1 MSKTKSITDFIV
13 HSDHKAYDRSFRN
26 KNGSKCRD
34 SSCSD
39 NPLVDVPAIQKNTR
53 EYETMRLPGV
63 SYEWPDMHIAGN
75 PPLLPS
81 TLTMSTPPKSP
92 SPKMIMPCVSQRSGR
107 DRSNSGNNPSD
118 GLAEVDLQRCTYDI
132 LLENENKVSQEDTVD
147 HTMEFLDHVVAPWS
161 LSRTP
166 PVEQPRPSRVQHVI
180 KNSVAHI
187 HAYRTTVQAT
197 MMHRRTVSFVEPL
210 SEPFEES
217 QKKRVSCT
225 QMAPALKLYWYE
237 QSVRTG
243 PGPPHR
249 PPVEAKTVTITTMAQ
264 FDLLKKAMLSS
275 NVVTLSI
282 KEDGTTSA
290 MSTRHQPHFY
300 YCVLQ
305 VVCSSEPH
313 TVFKLEMHRLDHD
326 ASSRKE
332 IFKGYDAATIKFI
345 TPGSSTA
352 RLLSAHLIVL
362 LQELLKNPSIAKV
375 SYNWRNF
382 LSSANKTLACAIGS
396 TSDHKNMVD
405 LRYVGLIFRKT
416 KSYVT
421 TPSSSFTTLCKNQ
434 GENHGVVDDDDD
446 NKDSDDREAN
456 RWLPDPPRAKTATED
471 SRGNSARLQMTTR
484 GQTALATPD
493 VTLSAWTLRPGV
505 ARTFYGHPNIIFLLA
520 KITGKR
526 IGTTNWI
533 EESNLPYM
541 TPIFRSKCQYADER
555 ALLVLEVFFLLQ
567 NVRQLKG

>member
-1 MSKTKSITDFIV
+1 MSRTKSITDFIV

-26 KNGSKCRD
+26 KGSKRRD

-39 NPLVDVPAIQKNTR
+39 NTLVDIPAIQKNTR
-53 EYETMRLPGV
+53 EYVNTRLPGV
-63 SYEWPDMHIAGN
+63 SYEWPDVRTAGK
-75 PPLLPS
+75 PPLLSS
-81 TLTMSTPPKSP
+81 TVSMSTPPKSP
-92 SPKMIMPCVSQRSGR
+92 SPEMTMPCVSQRDGR
-107 DRSNSGNNPSD
+107 ERSKSSNNSSD
-118 GLAEVDLQRCTYDI
+118 GLAEADLQRCTHDN
-132 LLENENKVSQEDTVD
+132 LLENENKVNQEDTVD
-147 HTMEFLDHVVAPWS
+147 HTMESLDDVIAAWS

-166 PVEQPRPSRVQHVI
+166 PVEQPRPTRVQHGT
-180 KNSVAHI
+180 KDSVAHM
-187 HAYRTTVQAT
+187 HAYKTTVQAT
-197 MMHRRTVSFVEPL
+197 TMHRRTVSFVKPL
-210 SEPFEES
+210 SEPFDET
-217 QKKRVSCT
+217 QKKRASSK

-264 FDLLKKAMLSS
+264 FELLKKAMLSS
-275 NVVTLSI
+275 DIVSLSI
-282 KEDGTTSA
+282 KEDGMTSA

-332 IFKGYDAATIKFI
+332 IFKRYDAATIKFI
-345 TPGSSTA
+345 TPGSGTA

-362 LQELLKNPSIAKV
+362 LQELLKNPTIVKV

-396 TSDHKNMVD
+396 TSDHKSMVD

-421 TPSSSFTTLCKNQ
+421 TPSSSFATLCKNQ
-434 GENHGVVDDDDD
+434 CKTHGVIDDDDD
-446 NKDSDDREAN
+446 DKDSDNREAK

-471 SRGNSARLQMTTR
+471 SRGNSTRLQLTTR
-484 GQTALATPD
+484 GQTALAVPD
-493 VTLSAWTLRPGV
+493 VTLSAWTLRPGL
-505 ARTFYGHPNIIFLLA
+505 AQTFYGHPNVIFLLA
-520 KITGKR
+520 KITGKH

-541 TPIFRSKCQYADER
+541 TPIFRSKCQYADEK
-555 ALLVLEVFFLLQ
+555 ALFVLEVYFLLQ